1 MKQKLQNTLMT
12 LIVFDIIMATVNLSA
27 NCRDIKSQ
35 DALMALIVFGV
46 IAAAVSLSAN

>member
-1 MKQKLQNTLMT
+1 MKQKLQDTLMA
-12 LIVFDIIMATVNLSA
+12 LIVFDVIVAAVSLSA